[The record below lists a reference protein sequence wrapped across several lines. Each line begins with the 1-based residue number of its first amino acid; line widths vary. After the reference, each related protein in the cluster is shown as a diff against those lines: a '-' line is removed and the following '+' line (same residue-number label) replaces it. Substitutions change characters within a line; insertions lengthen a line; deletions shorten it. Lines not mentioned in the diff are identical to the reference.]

1 MLCCLDVL
9 STGITAGMRM
19 ENIRASTP
27 PSSLG
32 MGHKITYANKKYCSG
47 LIWGGVLRGLA
58 KV

>member
-32 MGHKITYANKKYCSG
+32 MDHKIAYANKKYRSG